1 MRPLPFA
8 CERQT
13 CTYLALTADAFRST
27 LIERWESALRALVSS
42 SLVES
47 LVPRTRP
54 YEIRDTR
61 LSGFL
66 VRVQP
71 SGVISYYI
79 EFERGRRM
87 AIGPAS
93 RITASLARD
102 RAKAILADAYKGN
115 DPIAAK
121 RRGKAQTF
129 GSFIEN
135 VYAPWARA
143 NLRTAS
149 ATVSRLKAVFAPFIK
164 VKLGGI
170 TPWQVEKWRAE
181 RVKAGI
187 KRSTINRDLADI
199 KSSLA
204 KAVAWDLLPNNPIT
218 GVKLLK
224 LDPNA
229 PVRYL
234 TDDEEGRL
242 RQALEKRE
250 GTIRAQRKRYNE
262 WRAARRYPLYPSL
275 EAVAFVDYLRPMVL
289 LSLNTGLRQ
298 GEVFGLNWADV
309 DFQQAAITIPGNR
322 SKSGKTRYAPLN
334 EEALSV
340 LTSWRNSAETSEGL
354 IFPSPEGQQFNNVRK
369 SWLGVLAEA
378 GITKFRWHDMRHSF
392 ASRLAMAGVDLNTIR
407 ELLGHADYKMTLR
420 YAHLAPSH
428 KAAAVAKL
436 MRTSAPNTSVE
447 ARVSFERAR
456 AGNAVSPEPP

>member
-1 MRPLPFA
+1 MRLSIRGRLPSFA
-8 CERQT
+8 HERQT
-13 CTYLALTADAFRST
+13 CTYRALTAGGLRSV
-27 LIERWESALRALVSS
+27 LIEQWGPLLRALVSS
-42 SLVES
+42 SLVERLLPQS
-47 LVPRTRP
+47 KP
-54 YEIRDTR
+54 YEVRDTR
-61 LSGFL
+61 LSGFV

-71 SGVISYYI
+71 TGLISYYI
-79 EFERGRRM
+79 EFQRGRRM

-129 GSFIEN
+129 GAFIEN
-135 VYAPWARA
+135 VYAPWAKA
-143 NLRTAS
+143 NLRTAD
-149 ATVSRLKAVFAPFIK
+149 ATVSRLKVVFAALMKIK
-164 VKLGGI
+164 LSSI
-170 TPWQVEKWRAE
+170 TPWQVEKWRGQ
-181 RVKAGI
+181 RGDAGI
-187 KRSTINRDLADI
+187 KRSTIKRGLADL
-199 KSSLA
+199 KSSLT
-204 KAVAWDLLPNNPIT
+204 KAVTWGLLSNNPIS
-218 GVKLLK
+218 GVKLLR

-234 TDDEEGRL
+234 TDDEEHRL
-242 RQALEKRE
+242 RRALMKRE
-250 GTIRAQRKRYNE
+250 DTIRAERRRYNE
-262 WRAARRYPLYPSL
+262 WRAARHYPLYPDL
-275 EAVAFVDYLRPMVL
+275 EDVTFVDYLRPMVL

-298 GEVFGLNWADV
+298 GEVFGLNWNDV
-309 DFQQAAITIPGNR
+309 DFRQATITIPGSR
-322 SKSGKTRYAPLN
+322 SKSGKTRYVPLN

-340 LTSWRNSAETSEGL
+340 LADWKGNTGTSESLAFPSAEGD
-354 IFPSPEGQQFNNVRK
+354 QFNNVRK

-378 GITKFRWHDMRHSF
+378 EITKFRWHDMRHSF

-436 MRTSAPNTSVE
+436 LRTSQPK
-447 ARVSFERAR
+447 R
-456 AGNAVSPEPP
+456 